1 VAFSWSRFGSW
12 IIALVVGAV
21 YGLAG
26 TIAQSFLLGWLP
38 VGLVLAIVGSAAL
51 LGAVRLLTG
60 DRWAAL
66 ATGLGM
72 MLATLIFSGRGP
84 GGSVIV
90 PATADGAFPVGVV
103 WTIAV
108 PVLVAIVV
116 AWPDL
121 SGLRRPDAIDARD
134 ETAAP
139 DAPDAGTDATGTR
152 LVP

>member
-1 VAFSWSRFGSW
+1 MRSSLLARIVTWIVAF
-12 IIALVVGAV
+12 LVGGV

-26 TIAQSFLLGWLP
+26 TIAQTYMFGWFPLGLT
-38 VGLVLAIVGSAAL
+38 LALVGSAAL
-51 LGAVRLLTG
+51 LVAVRLLTG

-72 MLATLIFSGRGP
+72 MIATLVFSGTGP

-90 PATADGAFPVGVV
+90 AQTPAGQFNPGIV

-108 PVLVAIVV
+108 PLLVAIVV

-121 SGLRRPDAIDARD
+121 SRVRRNEPSKVELD
-134 ETAAP
+134 
-139 DAPDAGTDATGTR
+139 
-152 LVP
+152 

>member
-1 VAFSWSRFGSW
+1 MTFSWSRFGSW
-12 IIALVVGAV
+12 IIALIVGGV

-26 TIAQSFLLGWLP
+26 TIAQSYLLGWFPL
-38 VGLVLAIVGSAAL
+38 GLILAIIGSAAL
-51 LGAVRLLTG
+51 LAAVRLLTS

-72 MLATLIFSGRGP
+72 MLTTLVFSGRGP

-90 PATADGAFPVGVV
+90 PASAADAFPVGVV

-108 PVLVAIVV
+108 PVLVAVVV

-121 SGLRRPDAIDARD
+121 SGIRRKDAEAAVTPDELGVGRGP
-134 ETAAP
+134 EL
-139 DAPDAGTDATGTR
+139 GSSGTR
-152 LVP
+152 LNP